1 MRPVFPIAAAA
12 LLLAAP
18 LVRAQRP
25 SRSAPVIDRVLI
37 PAGPFIMGAD
47 ERGEPDERPRHTME
61 LPAYLID
68 RTEVTRGDYH
78 RCEGA
83 GVCTSPRPLDARF
96 RDPRQPIVGVS
107 WHQARAYCAWA
118 RGRLPTEAEWEKA
131 ARGPQGRMFPWGDE
145 YPNGTRAV
153 YGRREETGHP
163 DPVGSRPRGD
173 SPYGLHDMAGN
184 VWEWVESPYD
194 PYAYRTP
201 SRAPTCESAL
211 AALSDLRTRG
221 VRGFTGSNPL
231 PTECERILRGGGW
244 NYGGEGLRSSN
255 RVHHPANY
263 RLVMSGFRCAADV
276 APGS

>member
-1 MRPVFPIAAAA
+1 MRATAA
-12 LLLAAP
+12 LTLAGVLLTAP
-18 LVRAQRP
+18 LVLAQRA
-25 SRSAPVIDRVLI
+25 SRGAPVVDRVRI
-37 PAGPFIMGAD
+37 PAGGFFMGAD
-47 ERGEPDERPRHTME
+47 DRGEPDERPRHRVE

-68 RTEVTRGDYH
+68 RTEVTRGAYR
-78 RCEGA
+78 RCESAGA
-83 GVCTSPRPLDARF
+83 CTSPRPLDARF
-96 RDPRQPIVGVS
+96 ADPRQPVVGVS

-118 RGRLPTEAEWEKA
+118 GGRLPTESEWEKA
-131 ARGPQGRMFPWGDE
+131 ARGEDGRVFPWGDE

-153 YGRREETGHP
+153 YGRREATGHP
-163 DPVGSRPRGD
+163 DPVGTHPRGD

-184 VWEWVESPYD
+184 VWEWVETPYD

-201 SRAPTCESAL
+201 GREPTCETAL
-211 AALSDLRTRG
+211 AALHDLR
-221 VRGFTGSNPL
+221 VRGIRRFTGTNPL

-255 RVHHPANY
+255 RVHHPAAF